1 MYYLIIFLVIINLI
15 INVYISYIR
24 KNTQFEG
31 ILKFLSITNIIIL
44 VLLIIFLVKIRFS
57 RLNSIP
63 FKP

>member
-44 VLLIIFLVKIRFS
+44 VLLIIFLVKIRF
-57 RLNSIP
+57 
-63 FKP
+63 F